1 MPGGNRTGPRGQG
14 PMTGRGLGYC
24 TGFDSPGFTVD
35 QGYGFGRSYGR
46 FSRGRGRGY
55 VRAGYIDPYFTPYRL
70 IGSYLAPRI
79 PVSPPVDQ
87 LTMLKQEKNYLDSE
101 LKEIGSALEDISKK
115 IEELER
121 KE

>member
-24 TGFDSPGFTVD
+24 TGYDSPGFTAD
-35 QGYGFGRSYGR
+35 QGYGFGRGYGR
-46 FSRGRGRGY
+46 FGRGRGRGY
-55 VRAGYIDPYFTPYRL
+55 VRAGYIDPYFTPYRP
-70 IGSYLAPRI
+70 IGSYYAPRI